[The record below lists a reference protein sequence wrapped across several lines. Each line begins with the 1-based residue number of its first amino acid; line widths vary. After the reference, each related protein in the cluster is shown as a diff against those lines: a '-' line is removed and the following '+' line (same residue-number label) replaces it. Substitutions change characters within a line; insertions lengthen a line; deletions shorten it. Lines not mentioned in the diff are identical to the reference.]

1 MFNVGDFVTVNF
13 DGFEANER
21 TRGVFFPAEMCR
33 YQGLVM
39 RVVSGPQRTTD
50 GEGSKYIL
58 GTCAFT
64 ETQVNVENVGG
75 YAFVTEWLRPFT
87 PNPEEVSVRILNVDG
102 DEVVTNLD
110 ATLADVTEDMVLVSP
125 ASTYAIPVID
135 TYVKRSDAK
144 LIGEVRI
151 PAGRRGRFFLGQST
165 LSEVYILEIEADQFV
180 MMAGRGTTKFCLD
193 YWDYSELSENSR
205 YSDWSDYVL
214 DEDAVHAEDVMEY
227 YHEADVGGSVFEWND
242 GYYRTYEE
250 EEEPEL
256 VSGYHEGIRTTLSES
271 RDAKFTIGFEVEKED
286 EDVLNDYTVDDC
298 EVHGWAREYDGS
310 LYDGGYELV
319 SPVFDLFGDEF
330 DKHMNQ
336 STIRDHINGD
346 SSAERCGGHINIG
359 MKDVNGREFFDG
371 IKGFVPLIL
380 TLYRNRMTN
389 QYCKARPNI
398 NDYKDGDKYTAVNV
412 RNSYIEIRVVSR
424 VLNATQ
430 LTWRRDLMRI
440 MVSDYMGVGPV
451 RILRDI
457 TDKRSKLHRHLM
469 KVYDMQG
476 ILKIAS
482 IYAQFADDFYN
493 TYEVTSNGEGMFFSS
508 ILRTYKRK
516 KVDVS
521 AIIVFANEGFS
532 ALENVG
538 RNVSRLNK
546 SKDLLSKLTVSTL

>member
-1 MFNVGDFVTVNF
+1 MFLSGVMVTT
-13 DGFEANER
+13 A
-21 TRGVFFPAEMCR
+21 
-33 YQGLVM
+33 
-39 RVVSGPQRTTD
+39 
-50 GEGSKYIL
+50 
-58 GTCAFT
+58 
-64 ETQVNVENVGG
+64 
-75 YAFVTEWLRPFT
+75 
-87 PNPEEVSVRILNVDG
+87 
-102 DEVVTNLD
+102 
-110 ATLADVTEDMVLVSP
+110 
-125 ASTYAIPVID
+125 
-135 TYVKRSDAK
+135 
-144 LIGEVRI
+144 
-151 PAGRRGRFFLGQST
+151 
-165 LSEVYILEIEADQFV
+165 
-180 MMAGRGTTKFCLD
+180 
-193 YWDYSELSENSR
+193 
-205 YSDWSDYVL
+205 
-214 DEDAVHAEDVMEY
+214 H
-227 YHEADVGGSVFEWND
+227 H
-242 GYYRTYEE
+242 EE
-250 EEEPEL
+250 EDEPEL
-256 VSGYHEGIRTTLSES
+256 VSGYHEGIRTTLSEA

-310 LYDGGYELV
+310 LGDGGYELV

-424 VLNATQ
+424 VLNTTQ

>member
-1 MFNVGDFVTVNF
+1 MFIIGDFVTVNF
-13 DGFEANER
+13 DGFEVGGT
-21 TRGVFFPAEMCR
+21 TRGVYFPTEMCR
-33 YQGLVM
+33 FQGLVM
-39 RVVSGPQRTTD
+39 RVVNGPVVTAD
-50 GEGSKYIL
+50 GEGFKYTL
-58 GTCAFT
+58 GTCDFT
-64 ETQVNVENVGG
+64 ETQVNVSNVGT
-75 YAFVTEWLRPFT
+75 YVFVTEWLRPFT
-87 PNPEEVSVRILNVDG
+87 PDPSEVKVRILNVDG
-102 DEVVTNLD
+102 DEVVINLD
-110 ATLADVTEDMVLVSP
+110 ATLADVTEDMVLLSP
-125 ASTYAIPVID
+125 ASTHAIPFVD
-135 TYVKRSDAK
+135 TYVKRSDAI
-144 LIGEVRI
+144 LFGEVRI
-151 PAGRRGRFFLGQST
+151 PRMRRDRFCLGQSD
-165 LSEVYILEIEADQFV
+165 LSEVYVLKIEADQFV
-180 MMAGRGTTKFCLD
+180 LMAGRGSTKFCLD

-205 YSDWSDYVL
+205 YSDWADYVL
-214 DEDAVHAEDVMEY
+214 DDDAVYAEDVQEY
-227 YHEADVGGSVFEWND
+227 FHGDDVDRNVFEWND

-256 VSGYHEGIRTTLSES
+256 VSGYHEGIRTTLSEAQ
-271 RDAKFTIGFEVEKED
+271 DAKFTIGFEVEKED

-310 LYDGGYELV
+310 LDSGGYELV

-336 STIRDHINGD
+336 SVIREHINGE
-346 SSAERCGGHINIG
+346 SSSERCGGHINIG
-359 MKDVNGREFFDG
+359 MKDVSGREFFDG

-380 TLYRNRMTN
+380 TLYRHRMTN
-389 QYCKARPNI
+389 NYCKARPNI

-412 RNSYIEIRVVSR
+412 KNSYIEIRVVSR
-424 VLNATQ
+424 VLNTTQ

>member
-1 MFNVGDFVTVNF
+1 MFIIGDFVTVNF
-13 DGFEANER
+13 DGFEVDGT
-21 TRGVFFPAEMCR
+21 TRGVYFPTEMCR
-33 YQGLVM
+33 FQGLVM
-39 RVVSGPQRTTD
+39 RVVNGPVVTAD
-50 GEGSKYIL
+50 GEGFKYTL
-58 GTCAFT
+58 GTCDFT
-64 ETQVNVENVGG
+64 ETQVNVSNVGT
-75 YAFVTEWLRPFT
+75 YVFLTEWLRPFT
-87 PNPEEVSVRILNVDG
+87 PDPSEVKVRIISVDG
-102 DEVVTNLD
+102 DESGIDLD
-110 ATLADVTEDMVLVSP
+110 ATLADVTEDMVLLSP
-125 ASTYAIPVID
+125 ASTHAIPFVD
-135 TYVKRSDAK
+135 TYVKRSDAI
-144 LIGEVRI
+144 LFGEVRI
-151 PAGRRGRFFLGQST
+151 PRMRRDRFGLGQSD
-165 LSEVYILEIEADQFV
+165 LSEVYVLKIEADQFV
-180 MMAGRGTTKFCLD
+180 LMAGRGSTKFCLD

-205 YSDWSDYVL
+205 YSDWADYVL
-214 DEDAVHAEDVMEY
+214 DDDAVYAEDVQEY
-227 YHEADVGGSVFEWND
+227 FHGDDVDRNVFEWND

-256 VSGYHEGIRTTLSES
+256 VSGYHEGIRTTLSEAQ
-271 RDAKFTIGFEVEKED
+271 DAKFTIGFEVEKED
-286 EDVLNDYTVDDC
+286 EDILNDYTVGDC

-310 LYDGGYELV
+310 LDSGGYELV

-336 STIRDHINGD
+336 SVIREHINGE

-359 MKDVNGREFFDG
+359 MKDVSGREFFDG

-380 TLYRNRMTN
+380 TLYRHRMTN
-389 QYCKARPNI
+389 NYCKARPNI

-412 RNSYIEIRVVSR
+412 KNSYIEIRVVSR
-424 VLNATQ
+424 VLNTTQ

>member
-1 MFNVGDFVTVNF
+1 MFIIGDFVTVNF
-13 DGFEANER
+13 DGFEVGGT
-21 TRGVFFPAEMCR
+21 TRGVYFPTEMCR
-33 YQGLVM
+33 FQGLVM
-39 RVVSGPQRTTD
+39 RVINGPVVTAD
-50 GEGSKYIL
+50 GEGFKYTL
-58 GTCAFT
+58 GTCDFT
-64 ETQVNVENVGG
+64 ETQVNVSNVGT
-75 YAFVTEWLRPFT
+75 YVFVTEWLRPFT
-87 PNPEEVSVRILNVDG
+87 PDPSEVKVRIISVDG
-102 DEVVTNLD
+102 DESGIDLD
-110 ATLADVTEDMVLVSP
+110 ATLADVTEDMVLLSP
-125 ASTYAIPVID
+125 ASTHAIPGID
-135 TYVKRSDAK
+135 TYVKRSDAI
-144 LIGEVRI
+144 LFGEVRI
-151 PAGRRGRFFLGQST
+151 PRMRRDRFGLGQSD
-165 LSEVYILEIEADQFV
+165 LSEVYVLKIEADQFV
-180 MMAGRGTTKFCLD
+180 LMAGRGSTKFSLD
-193 YWDYSELSENSR
+193 YWDYSELSGDSR
-205 YSDWSDYVL
+205 YSDWADYVL
-214 DEDAVHAEDVMEY
+214 DEDAIYAEDTMEY
-227 YHEADVGGSVFEWND
+227 FHSDEVGRNVFEWND
-242 GYYRTYEE
+242 GYYRTHEE

-256 VSGYHEGIRTTLSES
+256 VSGYHEGIRTTLSEA

-310 LYDGGYELV
+310 LSDGGYELV

-359 MKDVNGREFFDG
+359 MKDVSGREFFDG

-380 TLYRNRMTN
+380 TLYRHRMTN
-389 QYCKARPNI
+389 NYCKARPNI

-412 RNSYIEIRVVSR
+412 KNSYIEIRVVSR
-424 VLNATQ
+424 VLNTTQ